1 MSNELHYILQMIVSH
16 SFVLC
21 QFKLGKE
28 YLVGYIGFA
37 VILSQIFVNKQFDLF
52 GLAASGGNVMYA
64 SLFLATD
71 LLSEW
76 YGKKEAKRAVNIGL
90 CLSVI
95 YLVLSQF
102 IIAYSPNGA
111 DWGAAEWL
119 GGLFSLS
126 PSIVIGSLLAYA
138 CAQYNDV
145 HLFHKLKEK
154 FDGKHLWLRNNVSTA
169 VSQFIDTFIF
179 IVFAFWLIPNL
190 IGHSDMLLPLN
201 VMLQIFITTYIFK
214 LFVGAIDTAFIYVS
228 RHI

>member
-1 MSNELHYILQMIVSH
+1 MFHFHLYWGL
-16 SFVLC
+16 
-21 QFKLGKE
+21 FKLGKE
-28 YLVGYIGFA
+28 YLIGYIGFA

-126 PSIVIGSLLAYA
+126 PSIVIGSLFHPVT
-138 CAQYNDV
+138 YNDV

-154 FDGKHLWLRNNVSTA
+154 FDGKHLWLRNNVST

-179 IVFAFWLIPNL
+179 IVFAF
-190 IGHSDMLLPLN
+190 
-201 VMLQIFITTYIFK
+201 
-214 LFVGAIDTAFIYVS
+214 A
-228 RHI
+228 

>member
-1 MSNELHYILQMIVSH
+1 MSNELLFILQMIVSL

-21 QFKLGKE
+21 LFRLGKE

-95 YLVLSQF
+95 YLGLSQF

-201 VMLQIFITTYIFK
+201 VMIQIFITTYIFK

>member
-1 MSNELHYILQMIVSH
+1 MSNELLFFLQMIVSL
-16 SFVLC
+16 SFVLGL
-21 QFKLGKE
+21 FKLGKE
-28 YLVGYIGFA
+28 YLIGYIGFA

-95 YLVLSQF
+95 YLALSQF
-102 IIAYSPNGA
+102 IISYSPNGA
-111 DWGAAEWL
+111 DWGASEWL

-126 PSIVIGSLLAYA
+126 PSIVIGSLLAYT

-145 HLFHKLKEK
+145 HLF
-154 FDGKHLWLRNNVSTA
+154 LWLRNNVSTA

-201 VMLQIFITTYIFK
+201 VMFEIFVTTYIFK
-214 LFVGAIDTAFIYVS
+214 LCVGAFDTVFIYMS
-228 RHI
+228 KHI

>member
-1 MSNELHYILQMIVSH
+1 MIVSL

-21 QFKLGKE
+21 LFRLGKE

-179 IVFAFWLIPNL
+179 IVFAF
-190 IGHSDMLLPLN
+190 
-201 VMLQIFITTYIFK
+201 
-214 LFVGAIDTAFIYVS
+214 
-228 RHI
+228 

>member
-1 MSNELHYILQMIVSH
+1 MSNELLFFLQMIVSL
-16 SFVLC
+16 SFVLGL
-21 QFKLGKE
+21 FKLGKE
-28 YLVGYIGFA
+28 YLIGYIGFA

-95 YLVLSQF
+95 YLALSQF

-154 FDGKHLWLRNNVSTA
+154 FNGKHLWLRNNVSTA

-201 VMLQIFITTYIFK
+201 VMIQIFITTYIFK

>member
-1 MSNELHYILQMIVSH
+1 MSNELLFILQMIVSL

-21 QFKLGKE
+21 LFRLGKE

-169 VSQFIDTFIF
+169 DSQFKDTFIF
-179 IVFAFWLIPNL
+179 IGFAFWLIRTL

-201 VMLQIFITTYIFK
+201 VMIQIFITTYIFK

>member
-1 MSNELHYILQMIVSH
+1 MSNELLFILQMIVSL

-21 QFKLGKE
+21 LFRLGKE

-71 LLSEW
+71 LPSEW

-102 IIAYSPNGA
+102 IISYSPNGA

-126 PSIVIGSLLAYA
+126 PSIVIGSLLQLH
-138 CAQYNDV
+138 AQYNDV

-154 FDGKHLWLRNNVSTA
+154 FNGKHLWLRNNVSTA

>member
-1 MSNELHYILQMIVSH
+1 MSNELLFILQMIVSL

-21 QFKLGKE
+21 LFRLGKE

-138 CAQYNDV
+138 CAKYNDV
-145 HLFHKLKEK
+145 HLFHRLNKK
-154 FDGKHLWLRNNVSTA
+154 FNGKHLWLRNNVSTA

-201 VMLQIFITTYIFK
+201 VMIQIFITTYIFK

>member
-1 MSNELHYILQMIVSH
+1 MSNELLFILQMIVSL

-21 QFKLGKE
+21 LFRLGKE

-138 CAQYNDV
+138 SAQYNDV
-145 HLFHKLKEK
+145 HLFHRLKEK
-154 FDGKHLWLRNNVSTA
+154 FNGKHIWLRNNVSTA

-179 IVFAFWLIPNL
+179 IVFAFLLIPNL

-201 VMLQIFITTYIFK
+201 VMIQIFITTYIFK